1 MTFDTGRFNM
11 ERIAM
16 VQNIQ
21 SMRAQYELSAHEF
34 SFLVDML
41 HGEMI
46 KADIPDSARHCEDV
60 LYEIFARMLK
70 GHNVPQW
77 FAEKMRTEVLHKL
90 DPKLAYERLQAA
102 KKIDR
107 SRQDSLIDPGP
118 INAFITYEYLYRTD
132 KTNMETPSFSAISAI
147 KEMTDDY
154 SQDHNNTL
162 ATEASHKFWSGHW
175 N

>member
-21 SMRAQYELSAHEF
+21 AMRAQYDLSAHEF

-70 GHNVPQW
+70 GYDVPQW
-77 FAEKMRTEVLHKL
+77 FAEKMRADVLHKL
-90 DPKLAYERLQAA
+90 DPRLAYERMQAA
-102 KKIDR
+102 KKFNR
-107 SRQDSLIDPGP
+107 SRQDSIIDPGP

-132 KTNMETPSFSAISAI
+132 KTKLEIPPFSAISAL
-147 KEMTDDY
+147 KEMTD
-154 SQDHNNTL
+154 DHNNTL

>member
-1 MTFDTGRFNM
+1 MTFDTDRFNM

-21 SMRAQYELSAHEF
+21 AMRTQYDLSAHEF

-77 FAEKMRTEVLHKL
+77 FGEKMRTEVLHKL
-90 DPKLAYERLQAA
+90 VPSVAYERLEAA
-102 KKIDR
+102 KRLDR
-107 SRQDSLIDPGP
+107 SRHDSLIDTGP

-132 KTNMETPSFSAISAI
+132 KTNLEIPPFSAISAI

-154 SQDHNNTL
+154 SHDHNALTTD
-162 ATEASHKFWSGHW
+162 APHQFWSGHW
-175 N
+175 S